1 LCPQGCCEGVSGSQ
15 PFRILAAVHS
25 DASAALSTCA
35 GSTTVMVSPDGT
47 CVGGGVV
54 SCKDTMG
61 CVDSPIYSADQD
73 QRLWEDLQP
82 TYLLRGIHL
91 SQRDPNQCKLMDLMT
106 DIHWS
111 RFLKCTKR
119 RHTRRCSF
127 YPQIPL
133 SFCIV
138 SSNSP

>member
-1 LCPQGCCEGVSGSQ
+1 
-15 PFRILAAVHS
+15 
-25 DASAALSTCA
+25 
-35 GSTTVMVSPDGT
+35 MVSPDGT

-133 SFCIV
+133 IFCIV